1 MLRKDKLYKPCS
13 KCEKLFEPTT
23 RYSKLCEKCFKNSML
38 KRGRG
43 KK

>member
-13 KCEKLFEPTT
+13 KCEKSFEPTT